1 MDNRTIDEVRK
12 NEDKLINEIEL
23 LEQENKIYKEVID
36 NLKDKLMEYFEVGRD
51 SYFYVLTRDKSAFAY
66 GTMSFDDFIEFSEEQ
81 VDDIVDFLKEVDMNK
96 IGDRAVAIRDSNENE
111 VNIYGYGKYL
121 GEKKCPK
128 LAGLL
133 NPCIELENGKIVWG
147 CECWWGNADRIE
159 KEIIKSKRVN
169 VVEVEHE

>member
-51 SYFYVLTRDKSAFAY
+51 SYFYVLTRDKSAFDY

-81 VDDIVDFLKEVDMNK
+81 VDDIIDFLKEVKDK
-96 IGDRAVAIRDSNENE
+96 
-111 VNIYGYGKYL
+111 
-121 GEKKCPK
+121 
-128 LAGLL
+128 
-133 NPCIELENGKIVWG
+133 
-147 CECWWGNADRIE
+147 
-159 KEIIKSKRVN
+159 
-169 VVEVEHE
+169 

>member
-51 SYFYVLTRDKSAFAY
+51 SYFYVLTRDKSAFDY

-81 VDDIVDFLKEVDMNK
+81 VDDIIDFLKEV
-96 IGDRAVAIRDSNENE
+96 
-111 VNIYGYGKYL
+111 
-121 GEKKCPK
+121 
-128 LAGLL
+128 
-133 NPCIELENGKIVWG
+133 
-147 CECWWGNADRIE
+147 
-159 KEIIKSKRVN
+159 
-169 VVEVEHE
+169 EHE